1 MGPKESFAGQQ
12 RTICA
17 SPESASWLWPLL
29 VDLGPFYFAFMGCG
43 DGFSVVLFA
52 ALWRGTALPPPRF
65 PPKAP
70 RDHMVIPAS
79 RVISSVTPPHSVIR
93 VDP

>member
-43 DGFSVVLFA
+43 DGFSVALFA
-52 ALWRGTALPPPRF
+52 AVWRGTAPRLSFSPPR
-65 PPKAP
+65 P
-70 RDHMVIPAS
+70 HVITWSFQPAGLS
-79 RVISSVTPPHSVIR
+79 LL
-93 VDP
+93 